1 MSVLSRIVI
10 REAEKTD
17 AEIIQS
23 IILNAYSQYEQHL
36 PQDRWVQYQEDM
48 KDAVINEK
56 VKARIVAELDGEVVG
71 SVFLYDSSEAA
82 YGLPELGIHSPIMRL
97 LAVSTQARG
106 HGIATALI
114 RASVNRSLQWGAE
127 TLHLHT
133 NDMMSSAIKLYERLG
148 FQRAYDKDIIKGDS
162 VVKSYRLPLRS
173 EYSWVTASY

>member
-1 MSVLSRIVI
+1 MSRIVI

-17 AEIIQS
+17 AEGIQS
-23 IILNAYSQYEQHL
+23 IILNAYNQYEQHL
-36 PQDRWVQYQEDM
+36 PQDRWEQYQEDM
-48 KDAVINEK
+48 KNAVHNEK
-56 VKARIVAELDGEVVG
+56 VKARIVAELDGELVG

-97 LAVSTQARG
+97 LAVTTGARG
-106 HGIATALI
+106 HGVATSLI

-148 FQRAYDKDIIKGDS
+148 FERAYEKDIIKGDS
-162 VVKSYRLPLRS
+162 VVKSYRLLLRS